1 MLRVL
6 HKSPPRK
13 LGRDLSSDAEINGVR
28 RRYIEMRRKLAREIF
43 KFLDNGW
50 TTVSAAVIAV
60 FVGLVF
66 PEVGK
71 GFKPLSTI
79 FLTLISISIIPIIFS
94 SVTAS
99 VIKLINGEDTDIRII
114 RVISMFVG
122 ALVIASAVG
131 IACSLIFNPAH
142 EVGNSRL
149 IADMIF
155 NDMQK
160 SISVIPPD
168 EALSSLQKFN
178 FMDFLTTLVPRNPF
192 EAFAEGNVIQILAV
206 SILVGITISALGGK
220 KIEST
225 LNFLSVLMDSF
236 KAILKIPAKILPIG
250 IFFLLASSLSEISI
264 DVLVSMKSFCIGALV
279 CFTTIILMSVV
290 ILLARSPVGIVESI
304 QALKEPITVAFSTCS
319 NQATLPFLTSSLV
332 NRFKLPSASVDLC
345 IPLGVTMCRVSNAAY
360 YAFITIFISSLYNE
374 PLSPWQYEFVIVG
387 AILTSLAA
395 SGTTGVLAI
404 AMMSIILDPLN
415 LPIGSISIILI
426 VVDPIIDP
434 FRTITSL
441 IMNAALS
448 CAVIN
453 NKSYRAQRNLKTTW
467 DRHRTR

>member
-1 MLRVL
+1 MIKNIGNRI
-6 HKSPPRK
+6 
-13 LGRDLSSDAEINGVR
+13 LG
-28 RRYIEMRRKLAREIF
+28 
-43 KFLDNGW
+43 FLDNGW
-50 TTVSAAVIAV
+50 TTLGAAVIAA
-60 FVGLVF
+60 FIGLLM
-66 PEVGK
+66 PEVGRALRP
-71 GFKPLSTI
+71 FSTM

-99 VIKLINGEDTDIRII
+99 VIKLMDGENNNIHIV
-114 RVISMFVG
+114 RVISMFIG
-122 ALVIASAVG
+122 ALVIASVIG
-131 IACSLIFNPAH
+131 IICSLVFNPAE

-149 IADMIF
+149 IANMIF
-155 NDMQK
+155 QDMQK
-160 SISVIPPD
+160 SISVISPE

-178 FMDFLTTLVPRNPF
+178 FIDFLTTLVPKNPF
-192 EAFAEGNVIQILAV
+192 QAFADGNVIQILSV
-206 SILVGITISALGGK
+206 SILVGITIATLGGK
-220 KIEST
+220 KIVST

-236 KAILKIPAKILPIG
+236 KAILKIPAKVLPIG
-250 IFFLLASSLSEISI
+250 ICFLLASSLSEISL
-264 DVLVSMKSFCIGALV
+264 DVLVSMKSFCFGAMV
-279 CFTTIILMSVV
+279 CFLIIIIVSGV
-290 ILLARSPVGIVESI
+290 ILLLRSPIGIIDSI
-304 QALKEPITVAFSTCS
+304 KALKEPITVAFSTCS
-319 NQATLPFLTSSLV
+319 NQATLPFLTSTLV
-332 NRFKLPSASVDLC
+332 SKFKLPSDSVDLC

-415 LPIGSISIILI
+415 LPIGSISIILV

-441 IMNAALS
+441 VMNAALS

-453 NKSYRAQRNLKTTW
+453 NKSYRKQKHSEPT
-467 DRHRTR
+467 